1 MRFRLGLIALFAL
14 GLGLIGWAL
23 FLRESDEEA
32 IRRRLDTISRAVR
45 IDPQEGVV
53 ARALKVRGG
62 FDASF
67 DKTARVKAPEL
78 GEQLDR
84 DLLVGVATQASQ
96 RWTSGELGWSDV
108 VVVVREGGTAHV
120 DATAQLTGTTR
131 GEPGDEERKVSIDLR
146 KHEGEWIVTSLVVE
160 RPGEAEEEATE

>member
-1 MRFRLGLIALFAL
+1 MVALVAL

-32 IRRRLDTISRAVR
+32 IRRRLDSISRAVQ
-45 IDPQEGVV
+45 IVPEEGVV

-67 DKTARVKAPEL
+67 DRTARVKIPEL

-84 DLLVGVATQASQ
+84 DALVGLATQASQ
-96 RWTSGELGWSDV
+96 RWTSGELGWADV
-108 VVVVREGGTAHV
+108 AVTVAEDGATGHV
-120 DATAQLTGTTR
+120 DATAKLSGTQR
-131 GEPGDEERKVSIDLR
+131 GEPGDEERRLAIDLR
-146 KHEGEWIVTSLVVE
+146 KHEGEWIVTSLEVK
-160 RPGEAEEEATE
+160 RPGEGGEEEAATE